1 MPPPPI
7 QVFLTTIASQ
17 PALRQRQEYVLRV
30 LQVKKAQFTSYD
42 LASDEDAKKLWRRKA
57 PLGYEEAVEFGEL
70 DQFLR
75 LNENWD
81 PLEDDKPL
89 LRAVPVGIPGAYAPA
104 QMNPEHISPAPS
116 PIKSKHPHREG
127 ELDAGDKLGDSSL
140 HGVNVTDDELLKL
153 VEELGLDEA
162 SANDLVKGLAG
173 EDAAVKKAPA
183 PPEKEAPAA
192 SVKEGPAAALAK
204 ASAAAKE
211 PSAATKEKPAV
222 PTKDQ
227 PPAVPVQEVA
237 SEKTEVPKLEVKIDE
252 PAASTE
258 EAKAAEK
265 AEETEVAEQSDE
277 AAEKVDETKAEDQSE
292 VFTKAAEKVEP
303 AGTDKPAAAEEKQDV

>member
-1 MPPPPI
+1 MPSPPI

-57 PLGYEEAVEFGEL
+57 PLDKQQLPGLLIGGEFPGTFQEFEEAVEFGEL

-75 LNENWD
+75 LNENWE

-116 PIKSKHPHREG
+116 PIKSKPPRRDG
-127 ELDAGDKLGDSSL
+127 EIDAGDKLGDAGLS
-140 HGVNVTDDELLKL
+140 GVNVTEDDLLKL

-162 SANDLVKGLAG
+162 SANDLVKGLTGDDTAAKK
-173 EDAAVKKAPA
+173 DALAPPAKEEPAAPA
-183 PPEKEAPAA
+183 KEEAAAPAKEELA
-192 SVKEGPAAALAK
+192 VPVKEQSAAPVKEGLALA
-204 ASAAAKE
+204 E
-211 PSAATKEKPAV
+211 
-222 PTKDQ
+222 
-227 PPAVPVQEVA
+227 PPAVPAKEETAV
-237 SEKTEVPKLEVKIDE
+237 KTEEPKPEVKVEETNVTEKPDE
-252 PAASTE
+252 QPQEPTKAE
-258 EAKAAEK
+258 EKAESAAAEK
-265 AEETEVAEQSDE
+265 QE
-277 AAEKVDETKAEDQSE
+277 A
-292 VFTKAAEKVEP
+292 
-303 AGTDKPAAAEEKQDV
+303 

>member
-1 MPPPPI
+1 MSAAPCHGLRG
-7 QVFLTTIASQ
+7 V
-17 PALRQRQEYVLRV
+17 ALIVRL
-30 LQVKKAQFTSYD
+30 LLS
-42 LASDEDAKKLWRRKA
+42 
-57 PLGYEEAVEFGEL
+57 EEAVEFGEL

-127 ELDAGDKLGDSSL
+127 ELDAGDKLGDSGL

-183 PPEKEAPAA
+183 PLEKEAPAA
-192 SVKEGPAAALAK
+192 SAKAGPAAALAKVLQDSAAAKK

-211 PSAATKEKPAV
+211 PSAAAKEKPAV
-222 PTKDQ
+222 PTKEQ
-227 PPAVPVQEVA
+227 PPTVPVQEAA
-237 SEKTEVPKLEVKIDE
+237 SEKTEEPKPEVKIDE

-258 EAKAAEK
+258 ETKAAEK
-265 AEETEVAEQSDE
+265 AEETEAAEQSDE
-277 AAEKVDETKAEDQSE
+277 PTKAAEKVEETKAEEQSE
-292 VFTKAAEKVEP
+292 EPTKAAEKVEP
-303 AGTDKPAAAEEKQDV
+303 ATTDKPAAEEKQEA

>member
-1 MPPPPI
+1 MPSPPI

-57 PLGYEEAVEFGEL
+57 PLDKQQLPGLLIGGEFPGTFQEFEEAVEFGEL

-75 LNENWD
+75 LNENWE

-116 PIKSKHPHREG
+116 PIKSKPPRRDG
-127 ELDAGDKLGDSSL
+127 EIDAGDKLGDAGLS
-140 HGVNVTDDELLKL
+140 GVNVTEDDLLKL

-162 SANDLVKGLAG
+162 LANDLVKGLTGDDTAAKK
-173 EDAAVKKAPA
+173 DALAPPAKEEPAAPA
-183 PPEKEAPAA
+183 KEEAAAPAKEELA
-192 SVKEGPAAALAK
+192 VPVKEQSAAPVKEGLALA
-204 ASAAAKE
+204 E
-211 PSAATKEKPAV
+211 
-222 PTKDQ
+222 
-227 PPAVPVQEVA
+227 PPAVPAKEETAV
-237 SEKTEVPKLEVKIDE
+237 KTEEPKPEVKVEETNVTEKADE
-252 PAASTE
+252 QPQEPTKAE
-258 EAKAAEK
+258 EKAESAAAEK
-265 AEETEVAEQSDE
+265 QE
-277 AAEKVDETKAEDQSE
+277 A
-292 VFTKAAEKVEP
+292 
-303 AGTDKPAAAEEKQDV
+303 